1 MKKFWFIMALSA
13 SVGLVACGDDAD
25 SSTDPTPDAGTT
37 EDVVDSD
44 TPMEEDGMVGEDTTT
59 GEDATE
65 EDTTVEPPAEVCD
78 DGEDN
83 DEDGATDCEDTD
95 CAAAANCVEA
105 GNCADEIDNDG
116 NGDTDCDDAACAD
129 DEACAECGEGTIFVN
144 GNCVDTGLTP
154 ETYVPSDFV
163 SYVNTLAIP
172 QSGTDAECCFDFNG
186 DGEVDNALSSL
197 VDLLGGLAGDI
208 DVETLINDAL
218 SEDDI
223 AILMEWTRWA
233 ADPSEADFSLWLA
246 SNDVDGD
253 GAPDQDFA
261 DRVAGDGIFV
271 LETESFDADNG
282 TGSFIQFNRTSYEG
296 TALDAGPSRFELSI
310 PIPGIFEEPLELT
323 IENARITG
331 DMEETDGAIASIPE
345 TLDTDGEDVTYG
357 GAELGGVVLLD
368 QVFGILDDLARDCSC
383 VDGIDGSSAVLE
395 FGDNGE
401 TYTAACVQ
409 TPGDA
414 SACTEDD
421 GILCEQLSLVCTFAG
436 SIPSLVADV
445 DVDNNG
451 VDDALSVGL
460 RLGWVGASLADPAF
474 ELE

>member
-13 SVGLVACGDDAD
+13 SVGLVGCGDDGET
-25 SSTDPTPDAGTT
+25 STYPTTDAGTT
-37 EDVVDSD
+37 QDVTDND
-44 TPMEEDGMVGEDTTT
+44 TPMEEDTTT
-59 GEDATE
+59 GEDGGEPDSTTG
-65 EDTTVEPPAEVCD
+65 EDTVVEPPAEVCN

-83 DEDGATDCEDTD
+83 DEDGATDCDDTD

-116 NGDTDCDDAACAD
+116 NGDVDCADAACAD
-129 DEACAECGEGTIFVN
+129 DEACAECAEGTVFVN
-144 GNCVDTGLTP
+144 GNCVTTGLTP
-154 ETYVPSDFV
+154 DTYTASAFV

-208 DVETLINDAL
+208 DVETLISEAL
-218 SEDDI
+218 ADDDI

-233 ADPSEADFSLWLA
+233 EEADFSLWLA

-253 GAPDQDFA
+253 GAPDQTFE
-261 DRVAGDGIFV
+261 DRVAGNGIFV
-271 LETESFDADNG
+271 LETESFDNDNG

-383 VDGIDGSSAVLE
+383 VEGIDGGSPVLE
-395 FGDNGE
+395 YGDNGE

-414 SACTEDD
+414 SACGEGD

-460 RLGWVGASLADPAF
+460 RIGWVGASLADPAF
-474 ELE
+474 EVETVP